1 MTHNSCCDFE
11 SRIKVQNRTI
21 IIYQGTIC
29 GKEMSSDADG
39 RLVKTGM
46 IVHLE
51 GDREF
56 SVMAAATGNDRRPT
70 TVDSRKDG
78 RCR

>member
-1 MTHNSCCDFE
+1 
-11 SRIKVQNRTI
+11 
-21 IIYQGTIC
+21 
-29 GKEMSSDADG
+29 MSSDADG